1 MTIYLKS
8 SIKKIRATGEAFLCF
23 LIIFALLDPDQETP
37 MNPDAILIL
46 IRDTTCPPANTN
58 LPWCSDSAPEEFWG
72 RRLELIA
79 DW

>member
-58 LPWCSDSAPEEFWG
+58 LRGVLTLLQKNSGG